1 MHSVL
6 LAEVRSQ
13 LCSALSSVAWHQIL
27 INASQRNLTRPSRN
41 KSRAHCITNQSV
53 TAIIFSFE
61 MLPAAESNKGDQA
74 DAVKIE
80 QSKQ

>member
-1 MHSVL
+1 MNT
-6 LAEVRSQ
+6 A
-13 LCSALSSVAWHQIL
+13 
-27 INASQRNLTRPSRN
+27 RN